1 MGPASL
7 FLKDPSASRFVAG
20 GLAELEAL
28 LGAPVPLLPPPERD
42 GNRDVFFVNVQPQL
56 RTQLRRHLH
65 ALFSQI
71 GVASDSRI
79 DPEREQTE
87 YEQAL
92 SRILRSVRASDRR
105 QGLLNLFWLAHSRD
119 VADYLHEL
127 EAKQPAVRKAKYSLH
142 PILSS
147 TYRRLD
153 QEGRREKNGRV
164 LGSENPGLI
173 ESIIEDG
180 FAFTETSSSALD
192 FNSFLRDNKRYRLP
206 AEVFFE
212 MQQVLVRETERRL
225 REGDRGLL
233 ARAARHLPGMPRD
246 QYLKPQSL
254 IKIMMNG
261 HVLPYLMS
269 DPWTTGS
276 RLLSSPTINAEA
288 ERRKPAEIVDAFLDV
303 IQGAKRFE
311 IVSQVRDRLE
321 LIGAFGRELDLEDK
335 ASRNQRIYEF
345 GEAAQV
351 LNSAVSATVLF
362 LDLRGFTQ
370 TSEGQISER
379 DLTRELYAVFDEFVP
394 LVRRFGG
401 TVDKYL
407 GDGMMVTFG
416 TDRVDPLDALNAV
429 RTAILCQDSLRQKR
443 KEGKTYFHMGV
454 AIHFGRVYL
463 ARFIEDEE
471 NVQSTVIGRNVNLA
485 GRLSSA
491 AKKPLEED
499 EAGAPPPSVPAHASG
514 LRVAVNGGALFNEGI
529 AISRDTLV
537 QLESHLAL
545 IHGEGV
551 MEYEDETIDKRILIR
566 YAGDARFKGVRS
578 SLPVYE
584 VDYEAR
590 T

>member
-42 GNRDVFFVNVQPQL
+42 GNRDVFFVNVQPKL

-105 QGLLNLFWLAHSRD
+105 QGLLNLFWLAHSKD

-180 FAFTETSSSALD
+180 FAFTETSSTALD

-206 AEVFFE
+206 PEVFFE

-514 LRVAVNGGALFNEGI
+514 LRVAVDGGALFNEGI

-566 YAGDARFKGVRS
+566 YAGDARFKGVLS

>member
-42 GNRDVFFVNVQPQL
+42 GNRDVFFVNVQPKL

-105 QGLLNLFWLAHSRD
+105 QGLLNLFWLAHSKD

-180 FAFTETSSSALD
+180 FAFTETSSTALD

-254 IKIMMNG
+254 IKIMMNA
-261 HVLPYLMS
+261 HVLPYLMG

-276 RLLSSPTINAEA
+276 RLLSSPTISAEA

-311 IVSQVRDRLE
+311 IVSQVRDRVE

-416 TDRVDPLDALNAV
+416 TDRADPLDALNAV

-443 KEGKTYFHMGV
+443 KEGKTYFQMGV

-514 LRVAVNGGALFNEGI
+514 LRVAVDGGALFNEGI

-566 YAGDARFKGVRS
+566 YAGDARFKGVLS